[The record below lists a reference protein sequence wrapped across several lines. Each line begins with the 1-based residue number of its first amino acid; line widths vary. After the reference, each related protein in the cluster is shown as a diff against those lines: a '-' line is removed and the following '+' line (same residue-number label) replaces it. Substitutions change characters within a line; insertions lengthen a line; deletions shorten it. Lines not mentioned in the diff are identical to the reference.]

1 MRETVDVDEAAR
13 QHVLSVLE
21 ADDGI
26 QRADPDWPE
35 FVRRL
40 DAHFPDL
47 CRLFHSLY
55 GSRPDWQDQLGALVL
70 QCARSWQERPAG
82 LKMMDAEREGNSS
95 WFQSNRM
102 LGGVCYV
109 EDRKS
114 VV

>member
-40 DAHFPDL
+40 DVHFPDL

-70 QCARSWQERPAG
+70 QCCPLLAG
-82 LKMMDAEREGNSS
+82 TPGGPEGAG
-95 WFQSNRM
+95 R
-102 LGGVCYV
+102 
-109 EDRKS
+109 RA
-114 VV
+114 